1 MGRLGSPR
9 PGGLA
14 IRGLIT
20 AVRFLTIVR
29 VPGRALDGPD
39 ALGRAA
45 GWFPLVGLALGG
57 LLWLVHRLFS
67 VVFSPL
73 LAALLVLVTWK
84 LLTGGIHLDG
94 LADSLDGLTGKD
106 PAERLAIMRD
116 SRIGVFG
123 ALGLIV
129 LLLTSFLALAELP
142 GALREK
148 ALLLAPVVGRHA
160 PLHLAR
166 AFQPATPR
174 QGSGSAFMKA
184 VTLRAV
190 SIGALVVI
198 VAAAVILWPWGL
210 LAAAIGIGL
219 AWELGRF
226 LSRRLGG
233 LTGDGLG
240 AAVEVGEMGVLL
252 AFAAFSFLRRV

>member
-1 MGRLGSPR
+1 M
-9 PGGLA
+9 
-14 IRGLIT
+14 
-20 AVRFLTIVR
+20 
-29 VPGRALDGPD
+29 
-39 ALGRAA
+39 
-45 GWFPLVGLALGG
+45 
-57 LLWLVHRLFS
+57 
-67 VVFSPL
+67 
-73 LAALLVLVTWK
+73 TWK

-94 LADSLDGLTGKD
+94 LADTLDGLTGRD
-106 PAERLAIMRD
+106 PQERLAIMRD

-129 LLLTSFLALAELP
+129 AVLIGFLALADLP
-142 GALREK
+142 GTVRGK
-148 ALLLAPVVGRHA
+148 AFLLAPVVGRHA

-166 AFQPATPR
+166 AFKSATHGR
-174 QGSGSAFMKA
+174 GSGSAFMKA

-210 LAAAIGIGL
+210 LAAGIGIGL
-219 AWELGRF
+219 AWGLGRF

-233 LTGDGLG
+233 LAGDSLG

-252 AFAAFSFLRRV
+252 AFAAFSFLRWI

>member
-1 MGRLGSPR
+1 MGRLGPPR

-14 IRGLIT
+14 IRGLVT
-20 AVRFLTIVR
+20 AVRFLTIVP
-29 VPGRALDGPD
+29 VPGRALEGPE

-57 LLWLVHRLFS
+57 LLWLAHRLLS
-67 VVFSPL
+67 MAFSPL
-73 LAALLVLVTWK
+73 LSALLVLVTWK

-94 LADSLDGLTGKD
+94 LADTLDGLTGKD
-106 PAERLAIMRD
+106 PAQRLAIMRD

-123 ALGLIV
+123 ALGLIIAV
-129 LLLTSFLALAELP
+129 LIGFLALAELP
-142 GALREK
+142 GTVREK

-166 AFQPATPR
+166 AFQPATPG
-174 QGSGSAFMKA
+174 QGSGSAFMKV

-210 LAAAIGIGL
+210 LAAGIGIGL
-219 AWELGRF
+219 AWGLGRF

-252 AFAAFSFLRRV
+252 AFAAFSFLRWI

>member
-1 MGRLGSPR
+1 MGRLGPPR

-14 IRGLIT
+14 IRGLVT
-20 AVRFLTIVR
+20 AVRFLTIVP
-29 VPGRALDGPD
+29 VPGRALEGPE

-57 LLWLVHRLFS
+57 LLWLAHRLLSMAFP
-67 VVFSPL
+67 PL
-73 LAALLVLVTWK
+73 LSALLVLVTWK

-94 LADSLDGLTGKD
+94 LADTLDGLTGKD
-106 PAERLAIMRD
+106 PAQRLAIMRD

-123 ALGLIV
+123 ALGLIIAV
-129 LLLTSFLALAELP
+129 LIGFLALAELP
-142 GALREK
+142 GTVREK

-166 AFQPATPR
+166 AFQPATPG

-210 LAAAIGIGL
+210 LAAGIGIGL
-219 AWELGRF
+219 AWGLGRF

-252 AFAAFSFLRRV
+252 AFAAFSFLRWI

>member
-1 MGRLGSPR
+1 MGRVGPAR

-14 IRGLIT
+14 IRGLVT
-20 AVRFLTIVR
+20 AIRFLTIVP
-29 VPGRALDGPD
+29 VPGRALEGPE

-45 GWFPLVGLALGG
+45 GWFPLVGLILGG
-57 LLWLVHRLFS
+57 LLWVSHRLLSMAFP
-67 VVFSPL
+67 PL
-73 LAALLVLVTWK
+73 LSALLVLVTWK
-84 LLTGGIHLDG
+84 ALTGGIHLDG
-94 LADSLDGLTGKD
+94 LADTLDGLSGRD
-106 PAERLAIMRD
+106 PQERLAIMRD

-123 ALGLIV
+123 ALGLV
-129 LLLTSFLALAELP
+129 VGLLIGFLTLAELP
-142 GALREK
+142 GTVREK

-166 AFQPATPR
+166 AFQPATSG
-174 QGSGSAFMKA
+174 QGSGAAFMKA

-198 VAAAVILWPWGL
+198 VAAVVILWPWGL
-210 LAAAIGIGL
+210 LAAGIGIGL
-219 AWELGRF
+219 AWGLGRF

-240 AAVEVGEMGVLL
+240 AAVEVGELGVLL
-252 AFAAFSFLRRV
+252 AVAAFSFLRWV